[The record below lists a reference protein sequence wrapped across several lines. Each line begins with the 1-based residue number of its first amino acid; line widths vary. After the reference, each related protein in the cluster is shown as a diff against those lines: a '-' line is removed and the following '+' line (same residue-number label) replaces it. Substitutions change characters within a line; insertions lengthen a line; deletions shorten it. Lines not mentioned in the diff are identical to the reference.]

1 MGAHSKHP
9 NTQWPHHGAPQ
20 ALAIIEDDDYTSL
33 PEPIRMN
40 VSPREYLF
48 MTDAQKASIIQDD
61 CEPEY

>member
-1 MGAHSKHP
+1 MDARSKHHR
-9 NTQWPHHGAPQ
+9 NQWTPGAPR
-20 ALAIIEDDDYTSL
+20 AVSLLEDDDYAAL